1 MAPPIRNL
9 VTKNINNH
17 QAITVFEKAFKDRD
31 GEHSGHSAEVEAMIR
46 DWGEIRRNHGKRNL
60 DQLDDTIKSDKRDVD
75 GMTDEQLSQISIW
88 IHQNGEANKSE
99 TEPSTSDVTQFNK
112 YKHHQYVRRW
122 GLFSD
127 AEGINEEWFIPNP
140 PVLLEDNQN
149 YLCDM
154 CRHIDFKVLL
164 SKRGL
169 PGNQQPG
176 RTSILLL
183 GLSNIL
189 NEETSCAF
197 CRLMRRKITEDKLLE
212 SVPEEELESM
222 SFQLNVLDDGPS
234 YALRLEVEI
243 LNETRRENP
252 RFILH
257 RMAEQDDPPW
267 PLQGLVVHQHVADMT
282 RLKNWLHTC
291 DETHGMKG
299 DEQEKLISPLMGV
312 LRLVD
317 TADNCIREVEVPCE
331 YSCLSYVWGKG
342 SHTQY
347 TTDTKVGLE
356 TPGSLTDTTSNLP
369 QTILDAMRVTREVGL
384 RYIWIDALCIIQ
396 DDDQDKA
403 QIISKMGT
411 IYENASFTIMA
422 STNSDPTGGL
432 PGVSVPRSRAQIM
445 AKIRGMP
452 LGVALY
458 DGRLRHS
465 EIEDGLWNS
474 RAWTFQE
481 RALSRKAVFF
491 TASQM
496 CFVCPHG
503 AAFEDTVA
511 VPDPDYKPTPLNN
524 ASQLSSKVPR
534 LQDIWMRVWCDRTQ
548 LRHTNKAFETDD
560 GITIMV
566 GEELTPAQASV
577 TEAVLYRHKIIPS
590 KESLDAPMIDGFT
603 LWERYIQS
611 VNVYTMRNMTW
622 QSDAV
627 NAFVGIADLIRRGA
641 NTKFWYGLP
650 EFAFTQSLLW
660 QPKEPLK
667 RRVSQDGAPL
677 FPSWTWAAW
686 QGHVSYRGR
695 GWHNAIGFP
704 PASVVRWLYESTFEE
719 SMERF
724 TLEERTEEE
733 VQEFT
738 RRLRQVGTILRE
750 PHPSDYFHLDYQERG
765 WVFEKDEVR
774 NRHLFVHKAYPG
786 VKFNYPI
793 SLPGQPIIDLPSKDG
808 KLRLEARLVSASFC
822 DMRNLETVQT
832 PVSDNFLQIGLND
845 EDRSANERRP
855 WQHIVYHQG
864 YRAGLLSLN
873 VLHQAL
879 DLDLAQ
885 CSKKDGQE
893 GYFIVSISRDNLPH
907 IAPPHIGWDLYWGG
921 DPQMMQEM
929 ILRDE
934 WSPNRKPPPMPN
946 EDAAPNDDK
955 ANENGDPWWDEGRF
969 GGVSLFDVCNV
980 LLLRRNKDGISERI
994 GSGKINY
1001 CAFSGAKPEV
1011 ELLTLK

>member
-1 MAPPIRNL
+1 MAPPIRKL

-17 QAITVFEKAFKDRD
+17 QSITVFEKAFKDRD
-31 GEHSGHSAEVEAMIR
+31 GENSGLSAEAEAMVR
-46 DWGEIRRNHGKRNL
+46 DWGEIRRSHGKRNL
-60 DQLDDTIKSDKRDVD
+60 DQLDDTIKSDKKDID
-75 GMTDEQLSQISIW
+75 SMTDEQLSHIDIW
-88 IHQNGEANKSE
+88 IQDNEEEEKPETKANASE
-99 TEPSTSDVTQFNK
+99 VAQFNK

-127 AEGINEEWFIPNP
+127 ADGINEEWFIPDP
-140 PVLLEDNQN
+140 PILPESDHD
-149 YLCDM
+149 YLCGM
-154 CRHIDFKVLL
+154 CRHIDFNVLL

-183 GLSNIL
+183 GLAKVLDEQRPCS
-189 NEETSCAF
+189 F
-197 CRLMRRKITEDKLLE
+197 CRLMRRKISQDKLLE
-212 SVPEEELESM
+212 GVPEEELESM
-222 SFQLNVLDDGPS
+222 SFHLNVLDDGPS

-243 LNETRRENP
+243 LDETRRENP

-257 RMAEQDDPPW
+257 KMTMQDDPPR
-267 PLQGLVVHQHVADMT
+267 PLQGRMVQQEVAEMAQ
-282 RLKNWLHTC
+282 LKNWLHTC
-291 DETHGMKG
+291 DETHTIEGG
-299 DEQEKLISPLMGV
+299 NQENSITPLLGS

-317 TADNCIREVEVPCE
+317 TVENRIREVEMPCE
-331 YSCLSYVWGKG
+331 YACLSYVWGKG
-342 SHTQY
+342 SQTQY
-347 TTDTKVGLE
+347 TTDTKTILE
-356 TPGSLTDTTSNLP
+356 SPGALTDAVSNLP

-384 RYIWIDALCIIQ
+384 RYVWIDALCIIQ
-396 DDDQDKA
+396 DNDQDKA

-411 IYENASFTIMA
+411 IYGNASFTIMA
-422 STNSDPTGGL
+422 SANCNPTDGL
-432 PGVSVPRSRAQIM
+432 PGVGVPRSHTQITEM
-445 AKIRGMP
+445 IQGIP
-452 LGVALY
+452 LGVAFY

-481 RALSRKAVFF
+481 RALSRKSVFF

-503 AAFEDTVA
+503 AAYEDTIA
-511 VPDPDYKPTPLNN
+511 VPDTNYKLTPLNN
-524 ASQLSSKVPR
+524 ASQLSSKLPR
-534 LQDIWMRVWCDRTQ
+534 PQDIWIRVWCDRTQ

-577 TEAVLYRHKIIPS
+577 AEAVLYKHKIIPS
-590 KESLDAPMIDGFT
+590 DESLDAPMIDGFT
-603 LWERYIQS
+603 LWDTYIQS

-627 NAFVGIADLIRRGA
+627 NAFVGIADLIRRDT

-660 QPKEPLK
+660 HPKEPLK
-667 RRVSQDGAPL
+667 RRVSQDGTPL

-695 GWHNAIGFP
+695 GWHNAVGFP
-704 PASVVRWLYESTFEE
+704 PASMVRWLYESTFEE
-719 SMERF
+719 SMEKF
-724 TLEERTEEE
+724 TLEERTEEDIE
-733 VQEFT
+733 EFA

-750 PHPSDYFHLDYQERG
+750 PHPSDFFHLDYQERG
-765 WVFEKDEVR
+765 WVFEKDEIR
-774 NRHLFVHKAYPG
+774 NQHIFVHEAYPG
-786 VKFNYPI
+786 VKLNYPI
-793 SLPGQPIIDLPSKDG
+793 SLPGQHIIDLPSKDG
-808 KLRLEARLVSASFC
+808 TLHLEGRVTPARFC
-822 DMRNLETVQT
+822 DMGKSETIQT
-832 PVSDNFLQIGLND
+832 PLTDRFLQIGLND
-845 EDRSANERRP
+845 GERSANDRRP

-873 VLHQAL
+873 VLYE
-879 DLDLAQ
+879 DLDLNF
-885 CSKKDGQE
+885 GQTEEQNTRE
-893 GYFIVSISRDNLPH
+893 GYFIVAISRDNLPH
-907 IAPPHIGWDLYWGG
+907 IAPPPIGWDLYWGG

-929 ILRDE
+929 ILREE

-946 EDAAPNDDK
+946 EDATPSDEK

-969 GGVSLFDVCNV
+969 GGVRLFDVCNV
-980 LLLRRNKDGISERI
+980 LLLRKDKDGISERI
-994 GSGKINY
+994 GSGKISY
-1001 CAFSGAKPEV
+1001 CAFSSAKPEV
-1011 ELLTLK
+1011 ELMTLR